1 MVWVGSFKSL
11 QTALRTRFIRTPFQV
26 HTWIRTEITVISPV
40 VDWFMTLIV
49 ASRCVAGKED
59 LVARALQEALNNAML
74 HGNSLDPRRLVHIR
88 CCCDH
93 NKGVLFIVRDQGHGF
108 DPNQLPDPLALEN
121 LLAEHGRGI
130 HLMKLAMD
138 EVSFRRNGAE
148 IHLRKPPEQKQEG
161 FPRRAHEK
169 VPKWIVRPSLRASF
183 CRMALA
189 PR

>member
-59 LVARALQEALNNAML
+59 LVALALQEALNNAML

-121 LLAEHGRGI
+121 RLCAGIRRDAMKERVSVVVVVRLDSAEC
-130 HLMKLAMD
+130 ATTN
-138 EVSFRRNGAE
+138 S
-148 IHLRKPPEQKQEG
+148 RK
-161 FPRRAHEK
+161 
-169 VPKWIVRPSLRASF
+169 S
-183 CRMALA
+183 
-189 PR
+189 